1 MRGKCNYCSRE
12 ASLRCAGCK
21 TAVYCR
27 VECQKADWQ
36 CHKVACREL
45 PQAVSEAE
53 AAMCLPLSSYKV
65 KHWGAH
71 SFGLSEAEVARGELL
86 EEKKAQDAC
95 YQAQEAA
102 EASPEKIRL
111 LIRALKTFPLST
123 EAWGMLG
130 FYYSRE
136 LPERLRDFTMAH
148 RMYKNSISS
157 ARTLNPTWGEDRA
170 KKLEWGTMHPRPYM
184 RSMLGL
190 ASLLDQM
197 GNAAEAIRIGK
208 LLLKWNPDDNQG
220 VGALLCNWMLQ
231 QGDVEGCLHLF
242 RAAGDLAR
250 NVPLAYSDVLVQWQ
264 RWQKSDILETG
275 VLRALAVALRANP
288 FVPDLLLSDEVDRE
302 RLSFVTVGGPSEAL
316 SYAQG
321 AHKLWKGFPG
331 CREWLGAQR
340 ACGGKVPPEIS
351 VIKLL
356 RKESEIQIQCRRQ
369 PMRGGAREDAM
380 ILATQARQKCRGCA
394 LPSFK
399 WPPQLDKPHAAGEPI
414 LLHVQ
419 GSHPFVTRIIAEL
432 SPSTDTEIL
441 LSEYCWREVRRTN
454 LQTSPD
460 LQITTLRFAGGAL
473 GTLTS

>member
-1 MRGKCNYCSRE
+1 
-12 ASLRCAGCK
+12 
-21 TAVYCR
+21 
-27 VECQKADWQ
+27 
-36 CHKVACREL
+36 
-45 PQAVSEAE
+45 
-53 AAMCLPLSSYKV
+53 
-65 KHWGAH
+65 
-71 SFGLSEAEVARGELL
+71 
-86 EEKKAQDAC
+86 
-95 YQAQEAA
+95 
-102 EASPEKIRL
+102 
-111 LIRALKTFPLST
+111 
-123 EAWGMLG
+123 
-130 FYYSRE
+130 
-136 LPERLRDFTMAH
+136 
-148 RMYKNSISS
+148 
-157 ARTLNPTWGEDRA
+157 
-170 KKLEWGTMHPRPYM
+170 
-184 RSMLGL
+184 
-190 ASLLDQM
+190 
-197 GNAAEAIRIGK
+197 
-208 LLLKWNPDDNQG
+208 
-220 VGALLCNWMLQ
+220 MLQ

-316 SYAQG
+316 SYAQK

-399 WPPQLDKPHAAGEPI
+399 WPPQLDRPHAAGEPI

-419 GSHPFVTRIIAEL
+419 GSHPFVTRITAEL
-432 SPSTDTEIL
+432 SPSTDKEIL